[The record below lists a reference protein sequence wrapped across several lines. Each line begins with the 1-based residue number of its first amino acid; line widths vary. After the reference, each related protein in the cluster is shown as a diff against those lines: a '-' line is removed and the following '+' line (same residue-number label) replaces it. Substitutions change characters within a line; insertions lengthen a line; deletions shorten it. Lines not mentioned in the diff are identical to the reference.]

1 MNYKKKDS
9 ITEKKKSSDKKKE
22 EVVVKYHGP
31 YSDSSGE
38 RFYLPR
44 KWELSP
50 DTTNGRRYK
59 ECDI

>member
-1 MNYKKKDS
+1 M
-9 ITEKKKSSDKKKE
+9 KKSSDKKKE
-22 EVVVKYHGP
+22 GVLVKYHGP

-50 DTTNGRRYK
+50 DAVVDVIKSATFDYSFYAR
-59 ECDI
+59 